1 MKKGFFS
8 SLLLAAT
15 CAALVIAGLPG
26 RLSSQAPDHKA
37 KRINRAIELLEQ
49 GQPIYYTSASGA
61 GYEEGK
67 KMAHTW
73 ADYITYEMEHGAF
86 DITRL
91 RDFMRGLA
99 DGGPT
104 KSGHRT
110 PAVICTLPVPGLDH
124 ATMMANSWMVEQVLS
139 SGVHGI
145 LLVHARTPEAV
156 RTFVRAARYPFHKP
170 APGIEEG
177 LRGNG
182 GQGFASRIWGVSAD
196 QYLQMA
202 EPWPLNPKG
211 EILLG
216 LKIEDRHALAN
227 AEAST
232 KVPGIGF
239 AEWGP
244 GDMGMSL
251 GFPSNHDEPFP
262 QSMQDARAR
271 VLAACKAAK
280 IAFLNTVRP
289 DDVEMRIK
297 EGVMIGAGSQEAAEK
312 GRRHTKRQM
321 PW

>member
-1 MKKGFFS
+1 
-8 SLLLAAT
+8 
-15 CAALVIAGLPG
+15 
-26 RLSSQAPDHKA
+26 
-37 KRINRAIELLEQ
+37 
-49 GQPIYYTSASGA
+49 
-61 GYEEGK
+61 
-67 KMAHTW
+67 
-73 ADYITYEMEHGAF
+73 
-86 DITRL
+86 
-91 RDFMRGLA
+91 
-99 DGGPT
+99 
-104 KSGHRT
+104 
-110 PAVICTLPVPGLDH
+110 
-124 ATMMANSWMVEQVLS
+124 
-139 SGVHGI
+139 
-145 LLVHARTPEAV
+145 
-156 RTFVRAARYPFHKP
+156 VRAARYPFHKP
-170 APGIEEG
+170 AQGIEEG

-182 GQGFASRIWGVSAD
+182 GQSFASSIWGVSGD

-262 QSMQDARAR
+262 QSMQDARTR

-297 EGVMIGAGSQEAAEK
+297 EGVMIGAGNQEAAEK
-312 GRRHTKRQM
+312 GRRYSKRQM